1 MKEQD
6 KQELLARNKNIA
18 RLASQ
23 IRQEIDYISDITGD
37 KDYNNV
43 YSVVHAL
50 SDRIDSLC
58 EYVDKGYLKG
68 DNSKKEVD
76 KICSILN
83 CIYIGMSNV
92 KIFLTVKIK
101 TGEQT

>member
-1 MKEQD
+1 MTKQD

-43 YSVVHAL
+43 YSVIHAL

-58 EYVDKGYLKG
+58 EYVDKGELKG
-68 DNSKKEVD
+68 NNSKKEVD
-76 KICSILN
+76 KISSILN
-83 CIYIGMSNV
+83 CIYIAMSNV
-92 KIFLTVKIK
+92 KIFLTMKIK
-101 TGEQT
+101 IAEQT